1 VRRVASAED
10 EFTSFAEAASPRL
23 VATAYLLCGDW
34 HTAEDLTQTAL
45 AKVFASWHRISR
57 QDAVLAYAR
66 RTLLNT
72 YLAHRRG
79 RRWREVLTSELPEMP
94 VQPAAPEL
102 RLALT
107 EALATLPA
115 KARAIVVL
123 RYWED
128 MSIEQVAALLGCS
141 EGNVKSQ
148 SARALCKLRDRL
160 GGTLTD
166 AELPG
171 QADDRHEPRKD
182 RHGTVISRR
191 HV

>member
-1 VRRVASAED
+1 
-10 EFTSFAEAASPRL
+10 
-23 VATAYLLCGDW
+23 
-34 HTAEDLTQTAL
+34 
-45 AKVFASWHRISR
+45 
-57 QDAVLAYAR
+57 
-66 RTLLNT
+66 
-72 YLAHRRG
+72 
-79 RRWREVLTSELPEMP
+79 MP